1 MDLFGIAAIISAAT
15 PLVLGVVVII
25 TQGRRSATGGE
36 RAEKTGKD
44 GDWILPRSA
53 RRQVSSGVYS
63 REEFS
68 AFSGGVKNG
77 DFDVA

>member
-44 GDWILPRSA
+44 GD
-53 RRQVSSGVYS
+53 
-63 REEFS
+63 
-68 AFSGGVKNG
+68 
-77 DFDVA
+77 